1 MSFSD
6 KIAKDHAFGGTISY
20 AGEWHEEV
28 LGFVRNQVGRITW
41 KIHEVNIAW
50 MRFDIHRLNQIIVIG
65 DMLEHELRVE
75 RP

>member
-6 KIAKDHAFGGTISY
+6 KISKDHAFGGTISY

-50 MRFDIHRLNQIIVIG
+50 MRFDNVCLYYAYDYVI
-65 DMLEHELRVE
+65 DR
-75 RP
+75 

>member
-20 AGEWHEEV
+20 AGEWHEEL
-28 LGFVRNQVGRITW
+28 LGFVRNQVGRITS

-50 MRFDIHRLNQIIVIG
+50 MRFYNLFFYYAYVFLWIG
-65 DMLEHELRVE
+65 NDNGYIG
-75 RP
+75 